1 MKTRSKIEDEYWGAL
16 ERLKS
21 GKTKIVDTKST
32 RFRITKDAVGREAG
46 RGKGYVRYE
55 RYPLLCEAIA
65 EAELVR
71 KKNGPVTLSANA
83 KIEQQKALKQK
94 AISDYNQLKQA
105 YDLLMT
111 EYLNVVRRNFELE
124 TGLAEAKSV
133 KIIRMPSAR

>member
-1 MKTRSKIEDEYWGAL
+1 MKTRSKIEEEYWEAL

-21 GKTKIVDTKST
+21 GTTKIVDTKSV
-32 RFRITKDAVGREAG
+32 RFKFTKDAVGREAG

-65 EAELVR
+65 DAEVAR
-71 KKNGPVTLSANA
+71 QQNTPAKPTASA

-94 AISDYNQLKQA
+94 VISDYNQLKQE

-124 TGLAEAKSV
+124 TGMAEAKDV
-133 KIIRMPSAR
+133 KIIRMPNMR

>member
-1 MKTRSKIEDEYWGAL
+1 MKTRSKIEDEYWVAL
-16 ERLKS
+16 ERLIS

-65 EAELVR
+65 DAEEAR
-71 KKNGPVTLSANA
+71 KKNAPVAPSINA

-94 AISDYNQLKQA
+94 AISDYNQLKQV
-105 YDLLMT
+105 YDLLMM

-124 TGLAEAKSV
+124 TGLAEVKNV
-133 KIIRMPSAR
+133 KIIRMPSVR